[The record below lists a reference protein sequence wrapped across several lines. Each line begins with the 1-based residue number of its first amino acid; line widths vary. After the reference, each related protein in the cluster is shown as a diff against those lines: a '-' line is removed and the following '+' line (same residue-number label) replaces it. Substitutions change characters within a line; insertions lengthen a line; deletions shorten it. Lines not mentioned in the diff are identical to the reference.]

1 VTRVAPVVPPLVALR
16 AFDALGRTGS
26 VRRAA
31 EMLHVSHTVVSRHIR
46 NLQDQLGVTLVSAEG
61 RGLRLTAQ
69 GRRYH
74 QQIASAFETIASATS
89 ILRGE
94 ADRNLSVWCAPGI
107 ANRRLLSALPL
118 FAAPGARATLNLQP
132 TLQRPNLLAGEADAE
147 IIYSEVAPDH
157 EGLAIERL
165 IHPRT
170 FPVASPA
177 LLAGRSLNHP
187 RDLLRLPLLHEES
200 AAQWRSW
207 FSRCGVDAV
216 GQLSGPRLW
225 HAHLALDAARL
236 GQGVALAN
244 EVLVAED
251 LKEGRLIEP
260 VSSDIKLGAYYL
272 AVSKARCDEPRIKDL
287 RAWLRAVLRE
297 LVR

>member
-1 VTRVAPVVPPLVALR
+1 
-16 AFDALGRTGS
+16 
-26 VRRAA
+26 
-31 EMLHVSHTVVSRHIR
+31 MLHVSHSVVSRHVR

-74 QQIASAFETIASATS
+74 QQIASAFEAIASATS
-89 ILRGE
+89 NLRGE

-132 TLQRPNLLAGEADAE
+132 TLLRPNLLAGEADAE
-147 IIYSEVAPDH
+147 IIYAETAPDR
-157 EGLAIERL
+157 EGLAIEQL
-165 IHPRT
+165 VHPRT

-177 LLAGRSLNHP
+177 LLAGRTLNRP
-187 RDLLRLPLLHEES
+187 RDLLKLPLLHEES
-200 AAQWRSW
+200 ATQWRSW
-207 FSRCGVDAV
+207 FARSGVDAQ

-225 HAHLALDAARL
+225 HAHLTLDAARL

-244 EVLVAED
+244 EVLAAED
-251 LKEGRLIEP
+251 LREGRLIEP
-260 VSSDIKLGAYYL
+260 VASNVKLGAYYL
-272 AVSKARCDEPRIKDL
+272 AVRSDCIEEPRIKEL